1 MIMAVPSAT
10 LPLEFDS
17 SANYVGRER
26 SKTAGNEWCNMETRG
41 VAEIASLPDERR
53 EELEPT
59 VQTGADEVLQQLFH
73 MTLSSLR
80 GYQELAELTT
90 RPELRSL
97 LEVIARQRTA
107 QCRDLA
113 RMSDGLIPEWINL
126 KKSDDAAL
134 ADPSAADLQIVW
146 LRTIWNFEQD
156 EFARFGENLDQ
167 AELMLED
174 AFLNAA
180 ETFLDTE
187 YSVLFRQHAINV
199 CGARQCLEDVVGDHV
214 STDRY

>member
-10 LPLEFDS
+10 LRLEFDS
-17 SANYVGRER
+17 SANYVGREW
-26 SKTAGNEWCNMETRG
+26 SEQAGNEWSDLQARG
-41 VAEIASLPDERR
+41 VPEMVATPVDHEKEVVES
-53 EELEPT
+53 
-59 VQTGADEVLQQLFH
+59 GADELLQQLFY
-73 MTLSSLR
+73 MTLSSVR
-80 GYQELAELTT
+80 GYQELSELTT

-97 LEVIARQRTA
+97 LDVITRQRSA
-107 QCRDLA
+107 QCRSLA
-113 RMSDGLIPEWINL
+113 RLSAGLIPEWIAL
-126 KKSDDAAL
+126 EKSDDVTL
-134 ADPSAADLQIVW
+134 TDPSAVDLQIVW

-156 EFARFGENLDQ
+156 EFVRFGESLDQ

-180 ETFLDTE
+180 ETFVDSE
-187 YSVLFRQHAINV
+187 YSVIFRQHAINI

>member
-17 SANYVGRER
+17 SANYVGREW
-26 SKTAGNEWCNMETRG
+26 SKPAGNEWSDLQARG
-41 VAEIASLPDERR
+41 VPEIVLSPDDHR
-53 EELEPT
+53 EALVES
-59 VQTGADEVLQQLFH
+59 GADEVLLQLFH

-80 GYQELAELTT
+80 GYQELADLTT

-97 LEVIARQRTA
+97 LEVIARQRSA
-107 QCRDLA
+107 QCRSLA

-126 KKSDDAAL
+126 EKSDDAAL

-146 LRTIWNFEQD
+146 LRTIWNFEQE
-156 EFARFGENLDQ
+156 EFPRFGENLDQ
-167 AELMLED
+167 AELLLED
-174 AFLNAA
+174 AFLNAS
-180 ETFLDTE
+180 ETFLDSE
-187 YSVLFRQHAINV
+187 FSVIFRQHAINI

>member
-10 LPLEFDS
+10 LELDHDS
-17 SANYVGRER
+17 SARTV
-26 SKTAGNEWCNMETRG
+26 GNEWSTDFDARG
-41 VAEIASLPDERR
+41 CRTNLASEGQPAQSNADVVL
-53 EELEPT
+53 EE
-59 VQTGADEVLQQLFH
+59 LFH

-97 LEVIARQRTA
+97 LEVIARQRSA
-107 QCRDLA
+107 QCRALA
-113 RMSDGLIPEWINL
+113 RMSNGRIPEWKNL
-126 KKSDDAAL
+126 DKSDDAAL
-134 ADPSAADLQIVW
+134 ADPSAGDLQIVW
-146 LRTIWNFEQD
+146 LRTIWNFEQG

-174 AFLNAA
+174 AFLDATDA
-180 ETFLDTE
+180 FAGSHFAD
-187 YSVLFRQHAINV
+187 VLRQHAINI

-214 STDRY
+214 SSERY